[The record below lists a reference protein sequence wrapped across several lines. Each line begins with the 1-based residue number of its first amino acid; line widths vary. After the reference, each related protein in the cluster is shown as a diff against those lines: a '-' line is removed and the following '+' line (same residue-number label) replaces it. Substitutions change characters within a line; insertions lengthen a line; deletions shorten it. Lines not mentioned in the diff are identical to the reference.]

1 MANRPTF
8 LPRFQATRFP
18 RGDVNIQYMLLITC
32 VSAAFLAVIGIL
44 VLMKG
49 LKSYD
54 SFVSFFLILLSFTI
68 LGGSLWFYF
77 RAFSATDY
85 AGKLGEALRISGDP
99 YLIVNE
105 EGETVYFNKA
115 FQAYFP
121 NIERKTF
128 EEIAGDL
135 DPSYQKEIF
144 DAEHPDYYV
153 KKRLVLSPPGEK
165 KKYYLKCYWSQEEG
179 IFLWRLDDVNDYI
192 REFHDSINEQSFFL
206 KDFNVREIFDLTPA
220 GIAFIDREGLLQVY
234 NQTFAKKFLKRDFTD
249 IKIPFESFLTENNKD
264 HFRKVYQAYLTSQ
277 EEGASVDL
285 EFIAQPD
292 IKAIAF
298 IGRLTLE
305 REGDTPPKGAALFIF
320 DNTGQQRL
328 QLQLIQSQ
336 KLQALGQLA
345 GGIAHDFNNLLTA
358 MIGFCDLLLNRHSP
372 GDQSFT
378 DIMQIKQNANRAAN
392 LVRQLLAFSRRQ
404 TLQPKILDIGEVLSG
419 LSLLL
424 QRLIGAQIKL
434 KMIHGR
440 TLGFVRVDEGQLEQV
455 IINLVVNARDAIQ
468 DQGEI
473 IIRTFNRDLTRP
485 EDIGH
490 EIIPVGSYIVMEVID
505 TGHGMTKEQMAQI
518 FDPFYS
524 TKDSGLGTGLGLST
538 VYGIVK
544 QTGGYI
550 FVESKI
556 DRGTQFSI
564 YLPQHKAQI
573 QDMTAREAEKA
584 PQLSDLTG
592 QGTVLLVEDEDAVR
606 IFSARALRDK
616 GYRVIEA
623 NSGESGLEVLKMVAE
638 KKHEPI
644 HLIITDVVMP
654 HMDGPTMIREATKIL
669 KDLKVIYTSGYAE
682 DSFRQEVDS
691 HANIHFLPKPYS
703 LKVLATK
710 TKEVLEGK
718 SEPQKALLGATRA
731 HRKSR

>member
-1 MANRPTF
+1 MSAHPSFIPHFR
-8 LPRFQATRFP
+8 AGRFP
-18 RGDVNIQYMLLITC
+18 KGDINIQHMLLMTC
-32 VSAAFLAVIGIL
+32 VSAAFLAVVGVL

-54 SFVSFFLILLSFTI
+54 GLISFFLILLSFTI

-77 RAFSATDY
+77 KAFTATDY
-85 AGKLGEALRISGDP
+85 AGKLAAALRISTDP

-105 EGETVYFNKA
+105 EGETIYFNKS
-115 FQAYFP
+115 FEGHFP
-121 NIERKTF
+121 DIHTRSF
-128 EEIAGDL
+128 EEIVSEM
-135 DPSYQKEIF
+135 DPTYPKEMF
-144 DAEHPDYYV
+144 DSAHPDYQTR
-153 KKRLVLSPPGEK
+153 KRLVLSPQKDK
-165 KKYYLKCYWSQEEG
+165 KKYYLKRLHSREEG
-179 IFLWRLDDVNDYI
+179 IFLWRLDDINYHI
-192 REFHDSINEQSFFL
+192 KEFHDSINEQSFFL

-220 GIAFIDREGLLQVY
+220 GIAFLDGDGIIKVY
-234 NQTFAKKFLKRDFTD
+234 NQTFAKRFLKRNFAE
-249 IKIPFESFLTENNKD
+249 INIPFERFLTENNRA
-264 HFRKVYQAYLTSQ
+264 HFKQAFESYLASRQ
-277 EEGASVDL
+277 DGASVDL

-292 IKAIAF
+292 MKAIAYM
-298 IGRLTLE
+298 GRLTLE
-305 REGDTPPKGAALFIF
+305 REEVSPKGAALFIF
-320 DNTGQQRL
+320 DNTDQQKL

-424 QRLIGAQIKL
+424 QRLIGVQIKL

-440 TLGFVRVDEGQLEQV
+440 NLGYVRVDQGQLEQV
-455 IINLVVNARDAIQ
+455 IINLIVNARDAIQ

-473 IIRTFNRDLTRP
+473 IIRTLNRELSRS
-485 EDIGH
+485 EEIAH
-490 EIIPVGSYIVMEVID
+490 ETIPAGSYIVMEVID
-505 TGHGMTKEQMAQI
+505 TGHGMMPEQLAQI

-544 QTGGYI
+544 QTGGHI
-550 FVESKI
+550 FVESEI
-556 DRGTQFSI
+556 NRGTKFSI
-564 YLPQHKAQI
+564 YLPQYKAEPQEVSA
-573 QDMTAREAEKA
+573 QDDEKA
-584 PQLSDLTG
+584 LPPSDLTG
-592 QGTVLLVEDEDAVR
+592 QGTILLVEDEDAVR

-623 NSGESGLEVLKMVAE
+623 NSGESGLEVLKLVAE
-638 KKHEPI
+638 KKHDPV

-654 HMDGPTMIREATKIL
+654 HMDGPTMIKEASKVL
-669 KDLKVIYTSGYAE
+669 ENMKVIYTSGYAE
-682 DSFRQEVDS
+682 DSFREEVGTQTD
-691 HANIHFLPKPYS
+691 IHFLPKPYS
-703 LKVLATK
+703 LKILATK
-710 TKEVLEGK
+710 TKEVLEGNPP
-718 SEPQKALLGATRA
+718 SSSTINAA
-731 HRKSR
+731 